1 MRRVAALLTF
11 LAFLTLLAIAPGAL
25 AQSWPERPVRF
36 IVPLGA
42 GAGADITARLFAER
56 LGARWGQPVVVE
68 NRPGGDGIVGINA
81 VLGARDDHTLL
92 FGPSSNLI
100 GHPYTLDKP
109 AYDLAELVPIARVT
123 STVVCFAVP
132 TALGA
137 NSVREFM
144 TLARERSGKL
154 NWSTVTVASDLIW
167 EGYFKSAGLD
177 LTKISY
183 RDTVSALN
191 DLVESRIHA
200 YGAACAIVRAQ
211 AQGGRVKMLAVTNRT
226 RAAGLDL
233 PTVAESGYPQL
244 NFDGLVGVIAARS
257 ANLPEAARSRIA
269 ADIRAV
275 ATDAAIAERMHATAQ
290 ILVPGDGAEFSASI
304 KDQADRLAESARLLG
319 MKRRY

>member
-1 MRRVAALLTF
+1 MRILLT
-11 LAFLTLLAIAPGAL
+11 LVALCTLVAGAH
-25 AQSWPERPVRF
+25 AQTWPERPVRF

-109 AYDLAELVPIARVT
+109 AYDVADLVPVARVT

-132 TALGA
+132 AALGT
-137 NSVREFM
+137 NSVRDFM
-144 TLARERSGKL
+144 TIARERSGKL
-154 NWSTVTVASDLIW
+154 NWSTVTVASDIIW

-211 AQGGRVKMLAVTNRT
+211 AQGGRVKLLAVTNRA
-226 RAAGLDL
+226 RSPGLDL
-233 PTVAESGYPQL
+233 PTVAEAGYPQL
-244 NFDGLVGVIAARS
+244 NFDGLVGIMAARA
-257 ANLPEAARSRIA
+257 ANLPEATRNRIA
-269 ADIRAV
+269 ADVRAV
-275 ATDAAIAERMHATAQ
+275 AADPVVVERLNATAQ
-290 ILVPGDGAEFSASI
+290 TIVPGTGADFAASI
-304 KDQADRLAESARLLG
+304 KDQADKLAESAQILG
-319 MKRRY
+319 VKKRF